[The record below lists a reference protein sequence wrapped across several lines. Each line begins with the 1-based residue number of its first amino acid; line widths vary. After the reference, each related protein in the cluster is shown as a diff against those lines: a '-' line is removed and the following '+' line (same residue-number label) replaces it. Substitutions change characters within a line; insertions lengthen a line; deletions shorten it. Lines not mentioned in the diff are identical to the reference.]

1 MIDKRKAKQTL
12 RPQGILSFLLAIVW
26 VVASV
31 GLAGCTQSGE
41 QSSVPVIKQGG
52 KELTILSSTIM
63 VTEYEMYAVANV
75 KNTGSE
81 PIRYAE
87 LEMDFYDVSGEPHKQ
102 YPKEEGW
109 SEYASFV
116 IKDLAVGEVQ
126 TLYARFLVTF
136 TGSIKIKVNKLE

>member
-1 MIDKRKAKQTL
+1 MICRQRRVADILITL
-12 RPQGILSFLLAIVW
+12 FLI
-26 VVASV
+26 V
-31 GLAGCTQSGE
+31 GLAGLIGCSGSQE

-63 VTEYEMYAVANV
+63 VTEYEYIAVADV

-87 LEMDFYDVSGEPHKQ
+87 LEMDFYDVTGKPMDCLGLWEGGEW
-102 YPKEEGW
+102 ERR
-109 SEYASFV
+109 EYTRFV

-126 TLYARFLVTF
+126 TLYAEFYRTSE
-136 TGSIKIKVNKLE
+136 GSFKIKVNKLE